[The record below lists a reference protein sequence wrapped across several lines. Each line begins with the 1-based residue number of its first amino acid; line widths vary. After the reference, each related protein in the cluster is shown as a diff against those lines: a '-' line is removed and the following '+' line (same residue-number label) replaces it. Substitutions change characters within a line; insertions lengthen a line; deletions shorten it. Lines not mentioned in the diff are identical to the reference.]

1 MGLFFGKWVCFKLVI
16 PSWTHFDVA
25 ALRSVLLGF
34 LWDPPT
40 RTFPLAS
47 LRAWEP
53 LFCSVQGKLY
63 LDQSWEVS
71 GSGDLWAPK
80 TCNNTKLTVG
90 SRERFMV
97 T

>member
-1 MGLFFGKWVCFKLVI
+1 MI
-16 PSWTHFDVA
+16 PSWTHLDVA

-80 TCNNTKLTVG
+80 TCNNTKLTAG